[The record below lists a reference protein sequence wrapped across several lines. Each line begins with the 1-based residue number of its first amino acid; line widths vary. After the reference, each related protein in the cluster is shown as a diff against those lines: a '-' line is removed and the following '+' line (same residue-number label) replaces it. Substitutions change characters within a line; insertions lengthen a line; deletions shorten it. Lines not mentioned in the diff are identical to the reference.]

1 MKEWRKD
8 EEEEEEEMKWKRRE
22 ERRGGEREKE
32 RAIKASRPVII
43 TLTYNTHTHLIDK
56 YICICILSLFNAG
69 HDLMLDRLESF
80 ILGGRKLTEYQYQHT
95 SPLPP
100 A

>member
-1 MKEWRKD
+1 M
-8 EEEEEEEMKWKRRE
+8 EEEIKWKRRE
-22 ERRGGEREKE
+22 AGRRE
-32 RAIKASRPVII
+32 RAIKASRPVTI

>member
-1 MKEWRKD
+1 M
-8 EEEEEEEMKWKRRE
+8 EEEIKWKRRE
-22 ERRGGEREKE
+22 AGRRE